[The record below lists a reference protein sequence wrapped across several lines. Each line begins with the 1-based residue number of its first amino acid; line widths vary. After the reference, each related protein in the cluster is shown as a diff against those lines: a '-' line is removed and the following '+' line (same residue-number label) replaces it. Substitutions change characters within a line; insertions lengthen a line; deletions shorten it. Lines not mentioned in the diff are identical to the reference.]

1 MDLSALR
8 NEIESQTANSIINS
22 IPAIGII
29 TSEMIFLE
37 EQKKLKES
45 PLTGVL
51 HSVSCAKKLNDPLMS
66 AIISGGSKHE
76 RSKKSKI

>member
-8 NEIESQTANSIINS
+8 NEIESHTANSIINS

-45 PLTGVL
+45 PLAGVL
-51 HSVSCAKKLNDPLMS
+51 HSVSCAKKLNDLLMS

-76 RSKKSKI
+76 RSKKPKI

>member
-8 NEIESQTANSIINS
+8 NEIERQTANSIINS
-22 IPAIGII
+22 IPAIGIV

-45 PLTGVL
+45 PLAGVL
-51 HSVSCAKKLNDPLMS
+51 HSVSCAKKLNDLLMS

-76 RSKKSKI
+76 RSKKPKI

>member
-8 NEIESQTANSIINS
+8 KEIENQAANHIINS
-22 IPAIGII
+22 IPAIGAI

-37 EQKKLKES
+37 EQKKLKGS
-45 PLTGVL
+45 PLAGVL

-66 AIISGGSKHE
+66 ATVSGGSKHE
-76 RSKKSKI
+76 RSKKPKI